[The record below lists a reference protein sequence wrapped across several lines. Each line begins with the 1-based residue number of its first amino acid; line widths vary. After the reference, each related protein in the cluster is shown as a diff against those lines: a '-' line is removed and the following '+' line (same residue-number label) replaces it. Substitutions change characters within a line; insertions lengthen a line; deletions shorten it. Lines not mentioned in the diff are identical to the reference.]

1 MGKRVVVTG
10 IGTVNPIGNN
20 VADFWNS
27 VKAGKS
33 GIGPNTKFDTTDY
46 PSKVAGEVK
55 GFDPTSFLDK
65 KEVRKM
71 DNFTLFAL
79 QAAIEA
85 MGDAGISNGGVE
97 PERIGVI
104 IGNGIGGIES
114 LEDAYYRL
122 FTNGPRRIPVFTIP
136 KLISNI
142 GPGYIAIQFN
152 AQGPVY
158 SVVTACSSGTDAI
171 GAAARWVKDGLAD
184 VVITGGSEAAI
195 TQLGVGGFCVLQA
208 LSTKYNDTPQRA
220 SRPFDK
226 DRDGFVLSEGAG
238 ILILEEYEHAKRR
251 GAKIYCEYGG
261 NGMTCDANHVTAPHP
276 EGLGAVRAMQ
286 AALKAAN
293 VEPEDVDYINAHGTS
308 TPLNDPIE
316 TKAIKKVFGEH
327 AYKLKISSTKSMTG
341 HCVGG
346 AGGIEAIVCILAMRD
361 GYFPATIN
369 LDQPDAECDLDYVP
383 NTGQSGEIKVALSNS
398 LGFGGHNGVVVFKR
412 LEEQS

>member
-1 MGKRVVVTG
+1 MAKRVVVTG

-20 VADFWNS
+20 VPDFWEAI
-27 VKAGKS
+27 KAGKS
-33 GIGPNTKFDTTDY
+33 GIGPNTKFDTGEY

-55 GFDPTSFLDK
+55 NFDATTFLDK

-85 MGDAGISNGGVE
+85 MEDAELKDGDLD
-97 PERIGVI
+97 PERMGVI

-114 LEDAYYRL
+114 LEDSYFRL
-122 FTNGPRRIPVFTIP
+122 FSSGPRRIPVFTIP

-142 GPGYIAIQFN
+142 GPGHIAIQFN

-171 GAAARWVKDGLAD
+171 GDAARWIRDGLAD
-184 VVITGGSEAAI
+184 AVITGGSEAAI
-195 TQLGVGGFCVLQA
+195 TKLSVGGFCVLQA
-208 LSTKYNDTPQRA
+208 LSTKYNDSPERA

-226 DRDGFVLSEGAG
+226 DRDGFVLAEGAG
-238 ILILEEYEHAKRR
+238 ILVLEEYEHAKKR

-276 EGLGAVRAMQ
+276 EGLGAIRAMQ
-286 AALKAAN
+286 AALTAAG
-293 VEPEDVDYINAHGTS
+293 VKPEDIDYINAHGTS

-327 AYKLKISSTKSMTG
+327 AHKVRISSTKSMHG

-346 AGGIEAIVCILAMRD
+346 GGGIEAIVCILAMRD

-369 LDQPDAECDLDYVP
+369 LDEPDPECDLDYVP
-383 NTGQSGEIKVALSNS
+383 NVGASGNIDITMSNS
-398 LGFGGHNGVVVFKR
+398 LGFGGHNGVVIFKK
-412 LEEQS
+412 LEEKS